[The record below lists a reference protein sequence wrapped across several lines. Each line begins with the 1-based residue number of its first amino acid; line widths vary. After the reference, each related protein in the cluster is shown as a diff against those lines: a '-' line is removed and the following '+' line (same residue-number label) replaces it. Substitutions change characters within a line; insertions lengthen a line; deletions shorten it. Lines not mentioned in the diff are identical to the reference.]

1 MVVVWS
7 GVMFLCLM
15 SAVVEEDIREEIE
28 RECDDE
34 DGSVGEEV
42 KVVCFGFKGESVKI
56 VSMRKK

>member
-7 GVMFLCLM
+7 GVMFLCLR

-42 KVVCFGFKGESVKI
+42 KVVCFGFKGEL
-56 VSMRKK
+56 RGR